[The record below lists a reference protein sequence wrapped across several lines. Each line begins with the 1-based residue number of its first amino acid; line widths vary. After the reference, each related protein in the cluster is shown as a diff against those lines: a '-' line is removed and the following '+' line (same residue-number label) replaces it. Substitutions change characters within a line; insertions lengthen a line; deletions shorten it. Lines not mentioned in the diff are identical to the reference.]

1 MKKITLH
8 SEGVRSMADR
18 YSSREIFR
26 ILEEEIITLK
36 IAPGESLSENELC
49 ERFGVSRSPIRSVL
63 QELRLCD
70 LVSITPYKRTQVTRM
85 NFNIINQ
92 IIYQRIAVETFV
104 LEDFI
109 RIPNILELERLRHI
123 HNTMVQML
131 KTGHFTA
138 REFYELDSK
147 LHETWFNAT
156 HKEYLWD
163 MIRNSNC
170 HYTRFRML
178 DIVRIQNF
186 AQIVEEHEDILT
198 ALENSDVAAI
208 RPLMQ
213 KHLYGGITRLGKLLF
228 SDLKDYFTES

>member
-1 MKKITLH
+1 MP
-8 SEGVRSMADR
+8 ER

-26 ILEEEIITLK
+26 ILEEEILTLK
-36 IAPGESLSENELC
+36 LPPGESLSENELC

-92 IIYQRIAVETFV
+92 IIYMRIAVETFV

-123 HNTMVQML
+123 HSSMVQL
-131 KTGHFTA
+131 IQSDSFTA
-138 REFYELDSK
+138 REFYGLDSK

-156 HKEYLWD
+156 RKEYLWEL
-163 MIRNSNC
+163 IRNSNC

-178 DIVRIQNF
+178 DIVEIKNF
-186 AQIVEEHEDILT
+186 SQIVDEHELLLT
-198 ALENSDVAAI
+198 ALENGDADAI

-213 KHLYGGITRLGKLLF
+213 KHLFGGITRLGKLLF
-228 SDLKDYFTES
+228 SDLKDYFTEQ

>member
-1 MKKITLH
+1 MP
-8 SEGVRSMADR
+8 DR

-26 ILEEEIITLK
+26 ILEEEILTLK

-104 LEDFI
+104 LEDFM

-123 HNTMVQML
+123 HNTMINL
-131 KTGHFTA
+131 IKSDTFTA

-163 MIRNSNC
+163 TIRNANC

-178 DIVRIQNF
+178 DIVEIKNF
-186 AQIVEEHEDILT
+186 SQIVDEHEAILT
-198 ALENSDVAAI
+198 ALETGDVSAI

-228 SDLKDYFTES
+228 SDLKDYFTEN